1 MITSNLKR
9 IMEEKK
15 LSIRALAEMANLAN
29 GSIERA
35 RSDELIGRCSL
46 ETLEAIA
53 AVLGVK
59 ISDLYN
65 ESGKKYKKGG
75 LQITGDLLLEG
86 LDHDA
91 VLKKMRQFAGTETA
105 SEVAKRLQAE
115 HAEMIRKVA
124 EEAAFNAVV
133 ELERKLEKQREEQE
147 EAIKKA
153 GFPPVGS
160 IF

>member
-1 MITSNLKR
+1 MITSNLKG

-53 AVLGVK
+53 AALGVK

-65 ESGKKYKKGG
+65 ESERKHKKGG

-86 LDHDA
+86 LDRDA
-91 VLKKMRQFAGTETA
+91 VVKKMRQSAGMETA

-124 EEAAFNAVV
+124 EEAALWSLSA
-133 ELERKLEKQREEQE
+133 
-147 EAIKKA
+147 
-153 GFPPVGS
+153 S
-160 IF
+160 

>member
-15 LSIRALAEMANLAN
+15 LSVRALSQMANLAQ
-29 GSIERA
+29 GSILRA

-65 ESGKKYKKGG
+65 ESERKHKKGG

-105 SEVAKRLQAE
+105 SEVAKRLHEEQAE
-115 HAEMIRKVA
+115 RLRKIAES
-124 EEAAFNAVV
+124 AAYNAII
-133 ELERKLEKQREEQE
+133 EFERKWKEEQE
-147 EAIKKA
+147 ETIKKA
-153 GFPPVGS
+153 GLPPVDS